1 MKVGIIGA
9 GNMGGAIARGLAQGH
24 YVREQD
30 IIVTNPS
37 MPKLDALKAEYP
49 AIQVSTNNREAS
61 DADVVIVAVKPW
73 KMEEVFGC
81 RCGDCSGEAL
91 ENGRSI
97 EAFALAPASDIGI
110 GCCGIDI
117 RELGTLRR
125 AGDADVPGH
134 TEYRYLR
141 TGEHDADSGAQRFG
155 RAGADDV
162 EPVQRNGACH
172 ADRRKAICGGYIAH
186 LVRHCIR
193 AEICASRHASRS
205 GIGHP
210 PERRDEDGGSN
221 GRRSCTPFAG

>member
-1 MKVGIIGA
+1 MLFSECFALFKNKDFAFLRLCVKKISDMKVGIIGA

-49 AIQVSTNNREAS
+49 AIQVSTN
-61 DADVVIVAVKPW
+61 
-73 KMEEVFGC
+73 C

-117 RELGTLRR
+117 RELGTLR
-125 AGDADVPGH
+125 
-134 TEYRYLR
+134 
-141 TGEHDADSGAQRFG
+141 
-155 RAGADDV
+155 
-162 EPVQRNGACH
+162 
-172 ADRRKAICGGYIAH
+172 
-186 LVRHCIR
+186 
-193 AEICASRHASRS
+193 
-205 GIGHP
+205 
-210 PERRDEDGGSN
+210 
-221 GRRSCTPFAG
+221 

>member
-37 MPKLDALKAEYP
+37 MPKLDALKAEFP

-73 KMEEVFGC
+73 KMEEVLKPLRLRQPQILVSVAAGLTF
-81 RCGDCSGEAL
+81 
-91 ENGRSI
+91 EN
-97 EAFALAPASDIGI
+97 LAHF
-110 GCCGIDI
+110 
-117 RELGTLRR
+117 
-125 AGDADVPGH
+125 V
-134 TEYRYLR
+134 
-141 TGEHDADSGAQRFG
+141 
-155 RAGADDV
+155 ADDV
-162 EPVQRNGACH
+162 ELVQRNGACH
-172 ADRRKAICGGYIAH
+172 ADRRKAICGGHIAH

-221 GRRSCTPFAG
+221 GRRSRPPFACQ